1 MLEFSHD
8 GGSGGCDQLKWNVHL
23 ANRDVPQNLQ
33 GGRSRQ
39 RIFAMG
45 RAESALAVNETRKI
59 DPRDLERLEA
69 DATENDIHNGVEC
82 ADLMKLDFLDGR
94 SVNF

>member
-1 MLEFSHD
+1 
-8 GGSGGCDQLKWNVHL
+8 
-23 ANRDVPQNLQ
+23 
-33 GGRSRQ
+33 
-39 RIFAMG
+39 MG

>member
-8 GGSGGCDQLKWNVHL
+8 GGSGGCDQLKWNVCL
-23 ANRDVPQNLQ
+23 ANWDILQNFQ

-39 RIFAMG
+39 RIFAVR
-45 RAESALAVNETRKI
+45 RAESALAVDETRKI

-69 DATENDIHNGVEC
+69 DATENDIHDGVEG
-82 ADLMKLDFLDGR
+82 ADFVKLDFLDGR
-94 SVNF
+94 SVDF